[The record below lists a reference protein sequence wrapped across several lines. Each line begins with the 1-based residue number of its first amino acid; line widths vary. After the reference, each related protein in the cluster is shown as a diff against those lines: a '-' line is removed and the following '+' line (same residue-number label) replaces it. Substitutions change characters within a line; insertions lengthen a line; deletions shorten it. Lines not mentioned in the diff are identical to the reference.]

1 MQADWNMSYEKAARR
16 SKAMSLRPKHE
27 MGAGA
32 MAGVEEPDRAGLERM
47 WD

>member
-32 MAGVEEPDRAGLERM
+32 TADVEESDGAGLERM

>member
-1 MQADWNMSYEKAARR
+1 MSYEKAALRG
-16 SKAMSLRPKHE
+16 KAMSLRPKHE

-32 MAGVEEPDRAGLERM
+32 TADVEESDGAGLERM